1 MNSQEQV
8 VIDIQKSPTQR
19 IRVSHRWFKGRQYV
33 DVRLLVVNAAGDFVP
48 TQKGLMVRPELLPQV
63 IQGLTL
69 AAQEVV

>member
-19 IRVSHRWFKGRQYV
+19 IRVSHRSYKGRRYV

>member
-1 MNSQEQV
+1 MENQEQV
-8 VIDIQKSPTQR
+8 ILDIKKSPTQR

>member
-1 MNSQEQV
+1 MDSQEQV

-19 IRVSHRWFKGRQYV
+19 IRVSHRSYKGRQYV

-63 IQGLTL
+63 IQGLTR

>member
-1 MNSQEQV
+1 MDSQEQV
-8 VIDIQKSPTQR
+8 VVDIQKSPTQR
-19 IRVSHRWFKGRQYV
+19 IRVSHRCFKGRQYV

-69 AAQEVV
+69 AAKEVV